1 MENIEPY
8 SIKSLKEYLKKKKNN
23 KTTKHISRIG
33 SSRLV
38 KGTIFVLRNIK
49 HSEPQSKMSSN
60 SKKKLLE
67 LKCKKSII
75 AEVIKIYLMALRLK
89 KSLVLPG
96 WL

>member
-1 MENIEPY
+1 
-8 SIKSLKEYLKKKKNN
+8 
-23 KTTKHISRIG
+23 
-33 SSRLV
+33 
-38 KGTIFVLRNIK
+38 
-49 HSEPQSKMSSN
+49 MSSN